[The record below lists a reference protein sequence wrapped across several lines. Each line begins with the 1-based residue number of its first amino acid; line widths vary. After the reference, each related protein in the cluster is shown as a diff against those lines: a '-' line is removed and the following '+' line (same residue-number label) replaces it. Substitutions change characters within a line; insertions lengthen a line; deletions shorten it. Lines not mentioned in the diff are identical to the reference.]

1 MLTCPW
7 QEPLS
12 GQARPRPR
20 GGGSAADPC
29 PVAAQ
34 GGWGA
39 PLVNPRPWRASVWS
53 LLWISVGAFPCSEM
67 ALLLVPCCLQL
78 TPLPPFIFLRRNV
91 SALSP
96 GSAGGGLHGRR
107 PCSASPGSLRPSSED
122 GTWGFPWVGRGCLT
136 VRAFLW
142 GPSAHVPQMRRGF
155 KDGNVPLSL
164 CVLG

>member
-39 PLVNPRPWRASVWS
+39 LLVNPRPWRASVWS

-78 TPLPPFIFLRRNV
+78 TPLPPFIFLRGNV
-91 SALSP
+91 SAL
-96 GSAGGGLHGRR
+96 
-107 PCSASPGSLRPSSED
+107 SPGSLRPSSED
-122 GTWGFPWVGRGCLT
+122 GTWGFPWVGRGCLA

-164 CVLG
+164 RVLG